1 MTKKLPSK
9 FQRAIA
15 GTWHGL
21 PSVFEPD
28 GSHVGFNKVDRESKF
43 EDGVTTYYMRTNFRN
58 EGPLRHRFDL
68 GREEFAFGV
77 IDSDENRVYC
87 GPDFMGSGRPYGL
100 LVDSNYYSP
109 GWNTDLRTVNLVLPD
124 REIQVYSSELY
135 EGPLL
140 VAMFNG
146 IYIVTRDHE
155 TNPETRKRIDEFIE
169 SERANGSRPFLLP
182 VKVAGRWTGSLET
195 FNGDQRRLGTT
206 DVVIDYTP
214 LTLLSARVE
223 LSMTGVIQRVASFVR
238 SRDRNAHKFE
248 GPDVWGNG
256 RGYGRYLF
264 STQHFFGEPFKL
276 RARDTL
282 IDDRNSLCV
291 VWQFHEGNKERF
303 TAFGVLEFEPG
314 ANVLGARH
322 AE

>member
-1 MTKKLPSK
+1 MTKKSPSK

-28 GSHVGFNKVDRESKF
+28 GSHVGFNKVDRESRF

-58 EGPLRHRFDL
+58 DGPLRHRFDL

-195 FNGDQRRLGTT
+195 FDGDQRRLGTT

-248 GPDVWGNG
+248 GPGVWGNG
-256 RGYGRYLF
+256 RSYGRYLF
-264 STQHFFGEPFKL
+264 STQHFYSEPFKL

-282 IDDRNSLCV
+282 IDDRYSLCV

-314 ANVLGARH
+314 ANVLKARH